1 MSPLPLLLAVV
12 VEWAFPLTDTCHEGL
27 AFADGTTGVLVWGG
41 GDEIR
46 LTVGRGDLWDH
57 RGGASWTE
65 EQSYSNIVSLVR
77 QGRGDRLK
85 GLFRVDEPANWGGRK
100 NPTLLPLGRIVVK
113 VPGRTL
119 RHGSL
124 DPKTGLGRL
133 EFAEGD
139 AVELAMARGG
149 FSMEFPPAV
158 APAVAFRPSTETGV
172 WETLRNRGFEKA
184 VIRTDGFDWKLP
196 EDPSVSVDFTVH
208 GHEAFLSTRRGAQPS
223 VGFRSHADVRA
234 ESVAKWARFWEAG
247 ARVSVP
253 DPVLQ
258 RLYDYGMY
266 RFGAMTDPDGVP
278 AGLQGP
284 WLEDDRTIAWSGD
297 YHFNVNVQECYSPA
311 FRGGHFGNLLP
322 LFRMILSWRPLLRE
336 NARKFVR
343 IDDGYVLPHSVDD
356 RGVCIGGFW
365 TGTIDHASAIWTA
378 ALMMR
383 YVRYSGDVAFLRE
396 GGFDFMRGVMNVSR
410 AMMEERQ
417 GRLSIPLAPSPEWG
431 ASDVRKAVG
440 RDPSFQLAAVH
451 RLARDLADA
460 ATLLGEAPDP
470 MWADVDRRLPPY
482 TADADGISLFA
493 GQPFTESHRHHSH
506 LAGFYP
512 FDTIDVDAARPDGVL
527 QKSYETWVRRGT
539 DAWTGWCVPWASVL
553 NVHFGNPIA
562 AVRLLHDWDAFFC
575 DPGHGSHHD
584 AWTPGFSSWTGHPE
598 IMQMD
603 GQCGAATAVLELLA
617 HEVGGKVGFFRGC
630 PAEWTD
636 VSFEN
641 LALSDGTR
649 VDGRRLNGKVTV
661 VRRPA
666 DSPVKIESEVRSAAA
681 ETEALQ
687 AGLAKTCRLTDYA
700 ARMRRT
706 DEGEV
711 WTDALEAALRENEI
725 VVIPA
730 REAAYLIDR
739 PVTIPSNRRIE
750 AHGATVR
757 LAADVRTV
765 LLRNASVRDGTLAP
779 VPSAGRDDNI
789 AVCGGRWE
797 DNSSRRRGYGR
808 SGMFNLLPRRIGN
821 FYGVSA
827 LFCFGSADHV
837 TVRDV
842 TFVRCG
848 AFAVQSGSGRAH
860 VYERL
865 RFDGCFADGLHLNG
879 NLSHVLVRDVRGK
892 VGDDLVALNAYDW
905 LNSSIDFGPQR
916 YVLCEDLELLLDGD
930 KGYPAIRIQPAT
942 YRYADGTTVDCAV
955 SDVIFRRVKG
965 IRTFKMYLQTPR
977 YEIGREPE
985 WAAIGSGG
993 NLYFEDIDID
1003 LTKPIDLLAGYE
1015 SSDPLRGHYGAFE
1028 FGANLTSVTFR
1039 NVRIRFHLD
1048 DYPLGHLATVGP
1060 KSAYYP
1066 AKDGKPA
1073 VEIFDPYVSCTV
1085 GKMTVEGLQVE
1096 GRAPAEL
1103 VKEIVFD
1110 DINRDGRS
1118 TGRGK
1123 IWKIDFREQNR
1134 EGKR

>member
-1 MSPLPLLLAVV
+1 MGLLPLLLAVV
-12 VEWAFPLTDTCHEGL
+12 IEWTFPLTDTCHEGL

-57 RGGASWTE
+57 RGGSSWTD

-100 NPTLLPLGRIVVK
+100 NPTLLPLGRVVVK

-124 DPKTGLGRL
+124 DPRTGLGRL

-149 FSMEFPPAV
+149 FSMRFPSAV
-158 APAVAFRPSTETGV
+158 TPAVAFRPSTETDV
-172 WETLRNRGFEKA
+172 WTTLRNRGFEKA
-184 VIRTDGFDWKLP
+184 VVRADGFDWRLP
-196 EDPSVSVDFTVH
+196 EDPSVSVDLTMR
-208 GHEAFLSTRRGAQPS
+208 GREAFLSTRRGVQPS
-223 VGFRSHADVRA
+223 AGFRSHEAVRA
-234 ESVAKWARFWEAG
+234 DSVAKWTRFWETG
-247 ARVSVP
+247 ARVNVP

-297 YHFNVNVQECYSPA
+297 YHFNINVQECYSPA

-322 LFRMILSWRPLLRE
+322 LFRMVLSWRPLLRE

-365 TGTIDHASAIWTA
+365 TGTIDHASAVWTA

-410 AMMEERQ
+410 AMMEERE

-440 RDPSFQLAAVH
+440 RDPSFQLAAAH

-460 ATLLGEAPDP
+460 AALLGETPDP

-512 FDTIDVDAARPDGVL
+512 FDTIDVDAARADGVL
-527 QKSYETWVRRGT
+527 QKSYETWIRHGT
-539 DAWTGWCVPWASVL
+539 VAWTGWCVPWASVL
-553 NVHFGNPIA
+553 NVHLGNPVA

-584 AWTPGFSSWTGHPE
+584 AWTPGFSSWTRHPE

-617 HEVGGKVGFFRGC
+617 HEVDGKVGFFRGC

-661 VRRPA
+661 VKRPA
-666 DSPVKIESEVRSAAA
+666 DSARFATALAVPGEAELKAELPEIFAKSAAHYKALDAAATPLMKDAKGELRTPHGFKRATGELDMRSIYWWTSGHFPGSLWYLYEAAGDAFFKDRATAWTEILAPISKYDENHDVGFMMYCSYGNARRILKTDRYDGILA
-681 ETEALQ
+681 ETADSLSHRFEDSL
-687 AGLAKTCRLTDYA
+687 GLLRSWGKIG
-700 ARMRRT
+700 
-706 DEGEV
+706 DEKDFLVIPDNMMNLEL
-711 WTDALEAALRENEI
+711 LEAVSRFTGDPRFDRIARSHATVTMRHHFRADGGTYHVLNYDQRPGFLGAVQEI
-725 VVIPA
+725 RRGQGRSCETAWSRGQSWAIYGYTMMYRFTKDP
-730 REAAYLIDR
+730 AYLAFAQKVSDFAINHPNMPADGV
-739 PVTIPSNRRIE
+739 PYWDY
-750 AHGATVR
+750 GAPGEERDTS
-757 LAADVRTV
+757 A
-765 LLRNASVRDGTLAP
+765 ASVMASGLLELADF
-779 VPSAGRDDNI
+779 V
-789 AVCGGRWE
+789 GGEKGASYR
-797 DNSSRRRGYGR
+797 
-808 SGMFNLLPRRIGN
+808 
-821 FYGVSA
+821 
-827 LFCFGSADHV
+827 
-837 TVRDV
+837 
-842 TFVRCG
+842 
-848 AFAVQSGSGRAH
+848 AFAVKQLLSLASPEYFSEGDEIGHFLLKHGVGHKPGGSEVDTPLDYGDYYFLEAL
-860 VYERL
+860 L
-865 RFDGCFADGLHLNG
+865 RF
-879 NLSHVLVRDVRGK
+879 R
-892 VGDDLVALNAYDW
+892 
-905 LNSSIDFGPQR
+905 
-916 YVLCEDLELLLDGD
+916 
-930 KGYPAIRIQPAT
+930 
-942 YRYADGTTVDCAV
+942 
-955 SDVIFRRVKG
+955 G
-965 IRTFKMYLQTPR
+965 IRP
-977 YEIGREPE
+977 
-985 WAAIGSGG
+985 
-993 NLYFEDIDID
+993 
-1003 LTKPIDLLAGYE
+1003 
-1015 SSDPLRGHYGAFE
+1015 SDR
-1028 FGANLTSVTFR
+1028 
-1039 NVRIRFHLD
+1039 
-1048 DYPLGHLATVGP
+1048 
-1060 KSAYYP
+1060 
-1066 AKDGKPA
+1066 
-1073 VEIFDPYVSCTV
+1073 
-1085 GKMTVEGLQVE
+1085 
-1096 GRAPAEL
+1096 
-1103 VKEIVFD
+1103 
-1110 DINRDGRS
+1110 
-1118 TGRGK
+1118 
-1123 IWKIDFREQNR
+1123 
-1134 EGKR
+1134 